1 MLILIGGNNH
11 GRKHHREHRQY
22 FGALLIMLIGALG
35 TWITAKIGKKQ
46 ELANINTAQ
55 QEVVSM
61 AQQTVSE
68 LQQTVVE
75 GLKAT
80 HEDHKLT
87 KEEIT
92 ALGETLIQKTMEKMS
107 TPTKN
112 LLNTAGV
119 DIIALIQGA
128 GEA

>member
-1 MLILIGGNNH
+1 
-11 GRKHHREHRQY
+11 
-22 FGALLIMLIGALG
+22 MLIGALG

-92 ALGETLIQKTMEKMS
+92 ALGETLI
-107 TPTKN
+107 P
-112 LLNTAGV
+112 
-119 DIIALIQGA
+119 
-128 GEA
+128 

>member
-11 GRKHHREHRQY
+11 GRNHHREHRQY

-46 ELANINTAQ
+46 EYANINTAQ

-75 GLKAT
+75 GLKAA